1 MSLGPYKWPQG
12 RVMRYVAAAV
22 CLSYLSFGVYRTYT
36 WLGAK
41 KLPVELVK
49 SMPEGVAKV
58 VTPAVLGSVVL
69 LLVGAVGIYL
79 LAFVNARAADFLIS
93 VEAEMRKVYWP
104 KIKPWFAWS
113 SELWGSTYVVIIVV
127 VILSVFIRVVDM
139 CFTPLSRWIFH

>member
-22 CLSYLSFGVYRTYT
+22 GLSYLSFGVYRTYT
-36 WLGAK
+36 WLVGK
-41 KLPVELVK
+41 KLPFELGK
-49 SMPEGVAKV
+49 ALPEGVAKV
-58 VTPAVLGSVVL
+58 LTPGVLGSVL
-69 LLVGAVGIYL
+69 LLVVGAVGVYML
-79 LAFVNARAADFLIS
+79 VFVNARIADYLIS
-93 VEAEMRKVYWP
+93 VEGEMRKVYWP

-139 CFTPLSRWIFH
+139 CFTPLSSWVFH